1 MYNAAYRSRLAT
13 CGISNFVST
22 MLRDF
27 EAAPMSH
34 ARVPQYLRTML
45 DTQGIAHDLRPTVEI
60 SPRSLALS
68 HFIEE
73 RAARRIVRHTLHHLY
88 KPNGWFERRTAI
100 EWCSNGAHGRSPDW
114 A

>member
-1 MYNAAYRSRLAT
+1 MYNAAYRSRRAPRGL
-13 CGISNFVST
+13 SNFVST

-34 ARVPQYLRTML
+34 VRVPQYLRTML
-45 DTQGIAHDLRPTVEI
+45 DTQSIAHDVRTTVQV

-73 RAARRIVRHTLHHLY
+73 RAARRIVRHVLHHLY

-100 EWCSNGAHGRSPDW
+100 EWCMNGAHDRWPDC